1 MAIAP
6 YHVIVIVP
14 NIADAE
20 KMTAGEKLYEEFKQG
35 GVEVLLDD
43 RKERAGVKFKD
54 SELVGIPYRVVTGRS
69 LAEGK
74 VEVVKRATKESQDLP
89 LESVV
94 ATIQSWIKQEI

>member
-1 MAIAP
+1 
-6 YHVIVIVP
+6 V
-14 NIADAE
+14 
-20 KMTAGEKLYEEFKQG
+20 GERLYEEFKQA

-69 LAEGK
+69 LSEGK

-89 LESVV
+89 VESVV
-94 ATIQSWIKQEI
+94 ATIKQWIEAELRDRR